1 MNKHNNLKETIPS
14 LKETMSNTQRNTRV
28 HNTDRALT
36 LAWSHATLFCG
47 LQLTSNIEKN
57 DGVA

>member
-1 MNKHNNLKETIPS
+1 MNKHSNLKETIPP
-14 LKETMSNTQRNTRV
+14 LKDTMSKTRNTRV

-47 LQLTSNIEKN
+47 LQLISKIEKN
-57 DGVA
+57 DGVT